1 MTTGGQRIHDYD
13 TQVAKML
20 KKGMNPEDFAGYLMI
35 HKYGTCRTAASASA
49 WSADGRACWVKT
61 TSARPACSRAISRES
76 SRKGDS
82 TMEINDK
89 LVSYV
94 AELAHLK
101 LDDDQRAQAAAD
113 LSRMIGYV
121 DQLAEL
127 DTDGV
132 EPMSHV
138 FPLVNVFREDEVK
151 PSMAR
156 ELILQNAPKQKDG
169 CFLVPKTVE

>member
-1 MTTGGQRIHDYD
+1 
-13 TQVAKML
+13 
-20 KKGMNPEDFAGYLMI
+20 
-35 HKYGTCRTAASASA
+35 
-49 WSADGRACWVKT
+49 
-61 TSARPACSRAISRES
+61 
-76 SRKGDS
+76 
-82 TMEINDK
+82 MEINDK

-121 DQLAEL
+121 DQLADL
-127 DTDGV
+127 DTDG
-132 EPMSHV
+132 
-138 FPLVNVFREDEVK
+138 VK

>member
-1 MTTGGQRIHDYD
+1 
-13 TQVAKML
+13 
-20 KKGMNPEDFAGYLMI
+20 
-35 HKYGTCRTAASASA
+35 
-49 WSADGRACWVKT
+49 
-61 TSARPACSRAISRES
+61 
-76 SRKGDS
+76 
-82 TMEINDK
+82 MEINDK

-138 FPLVNVFREDEVK
+138 FREDEVK

>member
-1 MTTGGQRIHDYD
+1 
-13 TQVAKML
+13 
-20 KKGMNPEDFAGYLMI
+20 
-35 HKYGTCRTAASASA
+35 
-49 WSADGRACWVKT
+49 
-61 TSARPACSRAISRES
+61 
-76 SRKGDS
+76 
-82 TMEINDK
+82 MEINDK

-101 LDDDQRAQAAAD
+101 LDDDQCAQAAAD

-138 FPLVNVFREDEVK
+138 LPLVNVFREDEVK

-156 ELILQNAPKQKDG
+156 ELILQIAPKQKDG